1 MLKSLNVKKAHLF
14 VLYMAGG
21 LFLWHRND
29 YLNDIGISPPV
40 FFGLISMVQMSFPV
54 RYGQNIQP
62 SFEFRKR
69 LIKSIME
76 RKQKIMKRFLK
87 GVAAVAIVM
96 FITMLIHIFFNMRG
110 IDLNRYINNVVEVM
124 LTSSLSMLIYQA
136 LIKNEKSKDDRN
148 EE

>member
-1 MLKSLNVKKAHLF
+1 
-14 VLYMAGG
+14 
-21 LFLWHRND
+21 
-29 YLNDIGISPPV
+29 
-40 FFGLISMVQMSFPV
+40 
-54 RYGQNIQP
+54 
-62 SFEFRKR
+62 
-69 LIKSIME
+69 ME

-148 EE
+148 EK

>member
-1 MLKSLNVKKAHLF
+1 
-14 VLYMAGG
+14 
-21 LFLWHRND
+21 
-29 YLNDIGISPPV
+29 
-40 FFGLISMVQMSFPV
+40 
-54 RYGQNIQP
+54 
-62 SFEFRKR
+62 
-69 LIKSIME
+69 
-76 RKQKIMKRFLK
+76 MKRFLK